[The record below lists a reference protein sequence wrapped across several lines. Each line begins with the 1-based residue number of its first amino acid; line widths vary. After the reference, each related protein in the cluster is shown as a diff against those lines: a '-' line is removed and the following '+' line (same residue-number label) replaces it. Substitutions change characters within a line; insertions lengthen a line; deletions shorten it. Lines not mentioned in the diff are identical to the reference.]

1 MAALFL
7 RPHFRTTKAGDF
19 SGTVSADQS
28 VGAIGQY
35 VWSSAQ
41 MVADVQ
47 SWLDNPS
54 TNFGWLVKGMS
65 PPSGISP
72 GVERNG
78 GIARGVRPRD
88 RRVRR
93 T

>member
-47 SWLDNPS
+47 L
-54 TNFGWLVKGMS
+54 
-65 PPSGISP
+65 
-72 GVERNG
+72 
-78 GIARGVRPRD
+78 
-88 RRVRR
+88 
-93 T
+93 